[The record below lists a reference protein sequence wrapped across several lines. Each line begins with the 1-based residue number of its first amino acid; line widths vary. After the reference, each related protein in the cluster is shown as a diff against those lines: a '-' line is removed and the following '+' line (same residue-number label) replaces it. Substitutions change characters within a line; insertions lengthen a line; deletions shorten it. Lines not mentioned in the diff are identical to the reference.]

1 MGTKKPFYLR
11 LRPDLMTVLRQA
23 SHQKGMTMTKII
35 ERALEREIGPTSANV
50 VNLKDHMQD
59 NEDGSEKQI

>member
-1 MGTKKPFYLR
+1 
-11 LRPDLMTVLRQA
+11 
-23 SHQKGMTMTKII
+23 MTKII

-59 NEDGSEKQI
+59 NEDGS